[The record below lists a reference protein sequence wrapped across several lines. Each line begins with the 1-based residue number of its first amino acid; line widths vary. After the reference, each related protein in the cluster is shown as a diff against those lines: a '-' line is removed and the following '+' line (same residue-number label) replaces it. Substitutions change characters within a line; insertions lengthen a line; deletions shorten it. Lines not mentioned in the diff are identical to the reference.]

1 MGLSELN
8 TFGRNYFQEAKN
20 FWGYDK
26 NLMLAIKR
34 FYWRLNE
41 VKKVQH
47 VLSEMINNQEHD
59 STTLCSYIYSKGFD
73 DDWSFCRT

>member
-1 MGLSELN
+1 
-8 TFGRNYFQEAKN
+8 
-20 FWGYDK
+20 
-26 NLMLAIKR
+26 MLAIKR

-41 VKKVQH
+41 VKKIQH

-73 DDWSFCRT
+73 DDWSQEDFLSLVNLFKKNSFV